1 MSSSLIWKARYLQI
15 PSMLQKAIPS
25 ALQCFEAQ
33 KPFYRCGG
41 AQRQMCG
48 ASAPWYGGSLACGVS
63 DGKANLSSKMIS
75 LLYGGGF
82 YNHQCFGPFPLT
94 YGEIADEAR
103 LEVLTWIMENTRPE
117 SMRPF
122 RNTTNREISEED
134 KQFVL
139 RIMKLDPRD
148 RPSVQELLL
157 DKWFQNAQ
165 FIIAICPTSPADQQ
179 SAIDVKRQRGPSK

>member
-1 MSSSLIWKARYLQI
+1 
-15 PSMLQKAIPS
+15 
-25 ALQCFEAQ
+25 
-33 KPFYRCGG
+33 
-41 AQRQMCG
+41 
-48 ASAPWYGGSLACGVS
+48 
-63 DGKANLSSKMIS
+63 MIS

-82 YNHQCFGPFPLT
+82 YIFKPDVPADHEDYDIGILTRHHQCFGPFPLT

-139 RIMKLDPRD
+139 RITKLDPRD
-148 RPSVQELLL
+148 RPSVQELLM
-157 DKWFQNAQ
+157 DAYFQN
-165 FIIAICPTSPADQQ
+165 S
-179 SAIDVKRQRGPSK
+179 